1 MINEIFLPAAMGS
14 NLKGGLITLMNEIKV
29 ELLIPYNLQLAD
41 ISSIFKMK
49 GSKFELSDDRGFFIL
64 SVVRKI
70 LDKLL
75 YQDKYSF
82 IDSEM
87 SDSNIGA
94 RRNKNVKNHLFIVY
108 GIINSVIREEKFS
121 LDIQIYD
128 LVQAFDSLWL
138 EDCMNDIYD
147 SVPKEQQDDKLAL
160 IFETNKT
167 NLVAVNTPVGQT
179 DRVNIERIVTQG
191 GTFGPL
197 ECSNSI
203 DKIGKNCIDN
213 GKHLYTYK
221 NLVKV
226 MPLAMVDDL
235 LAMSTCGQESV
246 SMNTFMNTQI
256 ELKKLRFH
264 TPDKNGK
271 TKCHKIHVGPKNN
284 LCPHLEVHGTKMV
297 EVDHDTYRGDIVS
310 SDGKNTK
317 NVRNRISKGI
327 GIISDIMNILE
338 KVTFGEYYFST
349 ALLLRESKFLNGI
362 LTNAEVWYGLSKTEI
377 DELEELDCMLL
388 RKILKTKCSVPLES
402 LYLELGCLNIGTIL
416 KARRINYLHYLMS
429 TKETE
434 MLHKFFQAQWKYP
447 TKNDW
452 TEQTKADLEDFG
464 ITVDLVKS
472 KSKYSFSQLVKRKS
486 KEFAFQKC
494 WIN

>member
-1 MINEIFLPAAMGS
+1 M
-14 NLKGGLITLMNEIKV
+14 
-29 ELLIPYNLQLAD
+29 
-41 ISSIFKMK
+41 
-49 GSKFELSDDRGFFIL
+49 
-64 SVVRKI
+64 SV
-70 LDKLL
+70 
-75 YQDKYSF
+75 
-82 IDSEM
+82 
-87 SDSNIGA
+87 SNIGA

-167 NLVAVNTPVGQT
+167 NLVAVNTPDGQT

-213 GKHLYTYK
+213 GKDLNTYK

-226 MPLAMVDDL
+226 RPLAMVDDL

-256 ELKKLRFH
+256 ELKKMRFH

-297 EVDHDTYRGDIVS
+297 EVDHDTYLGDIVS

-338 KVTFGEYYFST
+338 KVNTIFLLHFFS
-349 ALLLRESKFLNGI
+349 E
-362 LTNAEVWYGLSKTEI
+362 
-377 DELEELDCMLL
+377 
-388 RKILKTKCSVPLES
+388 
-402 LYLELGCLNIGTIL
+402 
-416 KARRINYLHYLMS
+416 KA
-429 TKETE
+429 
-434 MLHKFFQAQWKYP
+434 
-447 TKNDW
+447 
-452 TEQTKADLEDFG
+452 
-464 ITVDLVKS
+464 
-472 KSKYSFSQLVKRKS
+472 SF
-486 KEFAFQKC
+486 
-494 WIN
+494 